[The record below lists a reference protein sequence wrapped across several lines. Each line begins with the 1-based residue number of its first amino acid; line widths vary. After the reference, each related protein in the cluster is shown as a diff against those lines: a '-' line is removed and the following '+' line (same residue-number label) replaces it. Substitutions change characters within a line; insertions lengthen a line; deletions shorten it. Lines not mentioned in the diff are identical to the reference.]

1 MPTTEN
7 TSMGLRSGRGGLK
20 SDMGRLRNLLNGSKK
35 TEPTWL
41 NKPDRQMP
49 PLEQTTPRSLALN
62 SSIDTSFDEGSLDL
76 DHPTKMNDESS
87 NMQKNQGNF
96 DPVHEMMNLFS
107 PSPKN
112 ASTNFEEHKTSTAE
126 KPTAQNDKV
135 SYDYDTNMRSSDE
148 STFDPFR
155 DIRKILTPKSSRNDT
170 NALPMESNE
179 EEESSRQLDC
189 DFQPHHFQQQ
199 ISNFFSPSKN
209 ETNAPQ
215 AETSKTPD
223 RLLQAFYPLNIQGTP
238 KRSKHEPEDDG
249 VSNTTSNAKASGREM
264 LKFSDLCRNTRSRMV
279 QLAAAAKERSAS
291 EWLRLIRDFDV
302 KGLASD
308 TQHNAKRSLQKLLD
322 STKQIDPLV
331 LLENAKVSA
340 QEVMEAVRTN
350 AHARPLPWAVIGA
363 VTCVI
368 LVHALFFNQSL
379 GTPSNHNWQFTMN
392 VHESVPLHASRH
404 IVERVGEA
412 FQTQIGEQGEEALAQ
427 IRSTL
432 TYPTSSGEEMLLRIS
447 QKMAKLE
454 PKPDILDL
462 LQNQMARIRQNPRV
476 LLEMLA
482 DAWNTGR
489 QHLASDA
496 FDATAL

>member
-1 MPTTEN
+1 
-7 TSMGLRSGRGGLK
+7 
-20 SDMGRLRNLLNGSKK
+20 
-35 TEPTWL
+35 
-41 NKPDRQMP
+41 
-49 PLEQTTPRSLALN
+49 
-62 SSIDTSFDEGSLDL
+62 
-76 DHPTKMNDESS
+76 
-87 NMQKNQGNF
+87 
-96 DPVHEMMNLFS
+96 MMNLFS

-112 ASTNFEEHKTSTAE
+112 ASTNFEDHTTSTRTAE
-126 KPTAQNDKV
+126 KPTAQDDKA
-135 SYDYDTNMRSSDE
+135 SCDYNTNMRSSDE

-155 DIRKILTPKSSRNDT
+155 DIRNMLTPKSSRNDT

-179 EEESSRQLDC
+179 EDSSRQLDC
-189 DFQPHHFQQQ
+189 DFQPHQFQQQ

-209 ETNAPQ
+209 NETSAPQ
-215 AETSKTPD
+215 ADTSKTPD

-238 KRSKHEPEDDG
+238 KRSKHEPGEDG
-249 VSNTTSNAKASGREM
+249 VSKTTFNAKASGREM
-264 LKFSDLCRNTRSRMV
+264 LKFSDLCRNTQSRMV

-404 IVERVGEA
+404 ILERVGEA
-412 FQTQIGEQGEEALAQ
+412 FQTQTGEQGAEALAQ

-432 TYPTSSGEEMLLRIS
+432 SYPASSGEEMLLRIS
-447 QKMAKLE
+447 QGMAKLE

-462 LQNQMARIRQNPRV
+462 IQNQMARIRQNPRV